1 MKMGGKRESSARVL
15 QLEGRRLG
23 CDGGGGGGGGE
34 DLIRASVV
42 ATKSVCEF
50 VLTADLKVCEW

>member
-1 MKMGGKRESSARVL
+1 MGGKWESSARVL

-23 CDGGGGGGGGE
+23 CDGGGGGGE